1 MSRFLHL
8 HFAVALHLLAATS
21 NDRASAADEAKL
33 VTFDDHIAPIL
44 KRHCWQCHG
53 DGKQEAGL
61 NLATYANA
69 VKGGSGGAVLVAGRA
84 SSSRLF
90 QAVTAE
96 DPAERMPPQN
106 DPLPKEQIALLK
118 AWIETGL
125 RQNAGSAAIPT
136 RTLNFTPSV
145 ASTNDGPAPMPEKLP
160 TIEPAKT
167 ARPFPILALA
177 ASPRGALIATAAF
190 ERINFVSPTTKATLG
205 SLAFPEG
212 EPHVLRFSRSG
223 AVLLAAG
230 GRPVQNGSAVLF
242 DVRSGKR
249 LAELG
254 NESDTVIAADISAD
268 ERLVAL
274 GGSNR
279 TIKVF
284 STVDG
289 SLKHSLVKHTEWIT
303 AIAFSPDGKLL
314 ATADRVGNIHLWDA
328 NSGGV
333 VLPLAEHKA
342 GVRSLAWRSD
352 SQVLASVGEDGQIVW
367 WDIAKG
373 FPLTTKADAHPP
385 QRAPGTYG
393 RIANGVLDVA
403 FGPNGELVT
412 CGRDGTVKVWGND
425 GSPLKSFALPTAES
439 GKAKPLPLRSA
450 LTFDGTAVAAGDT
463 LGRLHFWPTK

>member
-1 MSRFLHL
+1 MPRLLKCRCLVASLFLIL
-8 HFAVALHLLAATS
+8 TATVS
-21 NDRASAADEAKL
+21 TADDAKPI
-33 VTFDDHIAPIL
+33 TFDDHIAPIL

-53 DGKQEAGL
+53 DAKQEAGL
-61 NLATYANA
+61 NLATYTNA
-69 VKGGSGGAVLVAGRA
+69 IKGSSGGAVLVAGR
-84 SSSRLF
+84 SSTSRLL

-118 AWIETGL
+118 AWIDTGL
-125 RQNAGSAAIPT
+125 RQNSGSAALPT
-136 RTLNFTPSV
+136 RTLNFTPS
-145 ASTNDGPAPMPEKLP
+145 AARTSDGPAPMPEKLAALDH
-160 TIEPAKT
+160 AKT
-167 ARPFPILALA
+167 LRPFPILALA
-177 ASPRGALIATAAF
+177 ASPRGPLLAAAGY
-190 ERINFVSPTTKATLG
+190 ERIDFVNPTTKEVIG

-230 GRPVQNGSAVLF
+230 GRPVQSGAAVLF
-242 DVRSGKR
+242 DVKSGKR

-254 NESDTVIAADISAD
+254 NETDTVIAADLSVD
-268 ERLVAL
+268 ERLVAI

-289 SLKHSLVKHTEWIT
+289 SLKHTLVKHTEWIT

-314 ATADRVGNIHLWDA
+314 ASADRVGNIHLWDA
-328 NSGGV
+328 SSGGV

-342 GVRSLAWRSD
+342 SVRSLSWRSD
-352 SQVLASVGEDGQIVW
+352 SQVLASVAEDGQIVW

-373 FPLTTKADAHPP
+373 FPLTTKPDAHPP
-385 QRAPGTYG
+385 SRTPGTYG
-393 RIANGVLDVA
+393 RIANGVLDAA

-412 CGRDGTVKVWGND
+412 CGRDGTVKVWSSD
-425 GSPLKSFALPTAES
+425 GSPLKSFAVPTTES
-439 GKAKPLPLRSA
+439 SKAKPLPLRSV
-450 LTFDGTAVAAGDT
+450 LTFDGVRIVSGDT
-463 LGRLHFWPTK
+463 LGRLHTWPAK